1 MTVDLPLDVQMIEDE
16 AMGLGQWLTEH
27 PAELREH
34 LSEWD
39 SDAVIRQFSDTLGET
54 ALGLSLAHLSAGQ
67 TRVVMDVMVQA
78 MWLAHTAIRRAKREQ
93 EGSE

>member
-16 AMGLGQWLTEH
+16 AMGLGQWLTEN
-27 PAELREH
+27 PTALEAH
-34 LSEWD
+34 LEEWD

-54 ALGLSLAHLSAGQ
+54 ALGLSLAHLSSGQ